1 MHAKLLTSKENQRPQ
16 EQEEEEKGRFCL
28 EWRSVMEAEN
38 SRSKGLGKEFE
49 GNGGQKLSS
58 SSEHHINNNGLQFT
72 STKPDSFVVDMERFE
87 KDINSNSRI
96 TLQRNLSR
104 KGSQMRSVE
113 KKIPN
118 PNVAVDN
125 LIATSP
131 RAVLHGAGTPE
142 KPMVVVVGAGADHSA
157 PVTII
162 AAGANPLESKTMA
175 AAGGK
180 RFGFRRPSLASWI
193 LDPRRILFFFATLSS
208 MGTLL
213 LIYLSLSVGKYSGD
227 E

>member
-1 MHAKLLTSKENQRPQ
+1 
-16 EQEEEEKGRFCL
+16 
-28 EWRSVMEAEN
+28 MEAEN

-58 SSEHHINNNGLQFT
+58 SSEHQINGLQFT

-96 TLQRNLSR
+96 TKLQRNLSR

-118 PNVAVDN
+118 PNAAVDN

-142 KPMVVVVGAGADHSA
+142 KAHGGCSGAGADHSA
-157 PVTII
+157 PVT
-162 AAGANPLESKTMA
+162 NH
-175 AAGGK
+175 
-180 RFGFRRPSLASWI
+180 RRRRQTHQKAKPW
-193 LDPRRILFFFATLSS
+193 PRRQEIWVPAAV
-208 MGTLL
+208 
-213 LIYLSLSVGKYSGD
+213 VGFLD
-227 E
+227 T

>member
-1 MHAKLLTSKENQRPQ
+1 
-16 EQEEEEKGRFCL
+16 
-28 EWRSVMEAEN
+28 MEAEN

-58 SSEHHINNNGLQFT
+58 SSDHQINGLPFT
-72 STKPDSFVVDMERFE
+72 SGTKPDSFVVDMERFE

-96 TLQRNLSR
+96 TRNLSR

-118 PNVAVDN
+118 PNAAVDN

-175 AAGGK
+175 AGGK

-208 MGTLL
+208 MGTLV

-227 E
+227 ESAL

>member
-1 MHAKLLTSKENQRPQ
+1 MHAKLLTSKENQ
-16 EQEEEEKGRFCL
+16 EEEERRFCL
-28 EWRSVMEAEN
+28 EWSVMEAEN

-58 SSEHHINNNGLQFT
+58 SHINNNGLQFT

-96 TLQRNLSR
+96 TKLQRNLSR

-113 KKIPN
+113 KKTPN
-118 PNVAVDN
+118 PNAAVDN